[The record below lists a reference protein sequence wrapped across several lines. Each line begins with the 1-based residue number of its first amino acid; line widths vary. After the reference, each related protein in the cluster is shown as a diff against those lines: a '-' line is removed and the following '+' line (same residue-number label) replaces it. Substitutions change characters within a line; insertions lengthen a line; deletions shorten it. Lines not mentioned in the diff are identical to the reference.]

1 MASYTAEATPLHLQL
16 RPPHK
21 PRHHRRL
28 RDRVGP
34 RDPARRIPGHQAT
47 AAALRSQRPR
57 VLRPVREPEV
67 EERGLDVYYA
77 LADGDGGAA

>member
-1 MASYTAEATPLHLQL
+1 
-16 RPPHK
+16 
-21 PRHHRRL
+21 
-28 RDRVGP
+28 VGP

-47 AAALRSQRPR
+47 AAALRSQRAR